1 MNTLISNLDKGNF
14 KNKTPSEGGFYKR
27 IGHPNLSGRAHNEV
41 GVKLSVKYHLG
52 LEYYPNIY
60 L

>member
-41 GVKLSVKYHLG
+41 GVKLAV
-52 LEYYPNIY
+52 
-60 L
+60 